1 MRCAHG
7 NLEIPLY
14 VSPCWYNT
22 GMMKETKM
30 NDNTEF
36 YATLARINAALAA
49 QQAERDEW
57 VADYDRKRPIG

>member
-1 MRCAHG
+1 
-7 NLEIPLY
+7 
-14 VSPCWYNT
+14 
-22 GMMKETKM
+22 MMKETKM